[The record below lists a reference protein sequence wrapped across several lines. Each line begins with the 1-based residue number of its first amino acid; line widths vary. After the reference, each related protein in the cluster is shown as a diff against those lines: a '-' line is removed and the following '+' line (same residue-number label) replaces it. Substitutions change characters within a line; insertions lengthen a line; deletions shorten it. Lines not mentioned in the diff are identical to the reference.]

1 MLGKYI
7 FNTLILILGML
18 AALVGLAIVMIATR
32 TVFLTI
38 VSGLGIIYVLYS
50 SYWVIKHFLDK

>member
-1 MLGKYI
+1 MGKYI

-18 AALVGLAIVMIATR
+18 SALVGLAIVMIATR

-38 VSGLGIIYVLYS
+38 VSGLGIIYVIYS
-50 SYWVIKHFLDK
+50 SYWVVKHFLDK

>member
-18 AALVGLAIVMIATR
+18 SALVGLAIVMIATR

-38 VSGLGIIYVLYS
+38 VSGLGIIYVIYS
-50 SYWVIKHFLDK
+50 SYWVVKHFLDK

>member
-18 AALVGLAIVMIATR
+18 SALVGLAIVMIATR

-38 VSGLGIIYVLYS
+38 VSGLGMIYVIYS
-50 SYWVIKHFLDK
+50 SCLVVKHFLDK

>member
-1 MLGKYI
+1 MLGEYI

-18 AALVGLAIVMIATR
+18 SALVGLAIVMIATR

-38 VSGLGIIYVLYS
+38 VSGLGIIYVIYS
-50 SYWVIKHFLDK
+50 YYWVVKHFLDK